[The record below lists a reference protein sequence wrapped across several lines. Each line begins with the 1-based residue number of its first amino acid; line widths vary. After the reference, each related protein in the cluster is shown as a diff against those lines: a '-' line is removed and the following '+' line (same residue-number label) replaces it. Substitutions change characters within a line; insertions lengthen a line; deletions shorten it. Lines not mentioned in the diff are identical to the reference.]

1 VSAALYHVTTLGCK
15 LNQYDSAAIEADL
28 ASSGMVRTEDPARA
42 RVVVVNTCT
51 VTAAADAQSR
61 QTIRRIRRANPGCTL
76 IVTGCYA
83 QRDPDSLR
91 AIPGVSAVVGLS
103 EQRGIRS
110 LALRLAPEVAA
121 DPACIESAEDPL
133 PCFSDRTRAFLKIQD
148 GCDLRCSYCVIPS
161 VRGASRSIDPELVL
175 KKVGLLVEA
184 GYREIVLTGV
194 NTGDYGK
201 DLEPRTSLAALLRR
215 VAEVSHLGRLRL
227 NSVEPRCVTPELV
240 ETLASSARIA
250 PHLQIPLQSGSDS
263 VLARM
268 RRPYRVVH
276 YRLALESIRARI
288 PEAGLGADVI
298 VGFPGETRQ
307 EFQETRDFIAAS
319 ELNYLHV
326 FSYSPRPGTPAA
338 EMADPIRGDRVRE
351 RSAELRSLA
360 ADLSLRFRTSFLG
373 RNLEALGLR
382 ETRPDGRLRAL
393 SGNFIEL
400 AVEGAP
406 VHCVNR
412 LFQARVTHVEANE
425 VSAVP
430 S

>member
-1 VSAALYHVTTLGCK
+1 VSTALYHVATLGCK

-28 ASSGMVRTEDPARA
+28 AAAGMVRTEDPALA

-61 QTIRRIRRANPGCTL
+61 QTIRRFRRANPGCTL

-83 QRDPDSLR
+83 QRDPEALR
-91 AIPGVSAVVGLS
+91 AIPGVGAVVGLA
-103 EQRGIRS
+103 EQRAIRS
-110 LALRLAPEVAA
+110 LALKLVPEAAA
-121 DPACIESAEDPL
+121 DPACIESALDPL
-133 PCFSDRTRAFLKIQD
+133 PSFSDRTRAFLKIQD

-175 KKVGLLVEA
+175 TKIGLLVDA
-184 GYREIVLTGV
+184 GYQEIVLTGV

-215 VAEVSHLGRLRL
+215 AAAIPRLGRLRL

-240 ETLASSARIA
+240 ETLASAARIA
-250 PHLQIPLQSGSDS
+250 PHLQVPLQSGADS

-268 RRPYRVVH
+268 RRPYRVAD
-276 YRLALESIRARI
+276 YRRALESIRARI
-288 PEAGLGADVI
+288 PRAGLGADVI
-298 VGFPGETRQ
+298 VGFPGETEREFRQ
-307 EFQETRDFIAAS
+307 TRDFIEAS

-360 ADLSLRFRTSFLG
+360 AALSLRFRASFLG
-373 RNLEALGLR
+373 RDLEALGLR
-382 ETRPDGRLRAL
+382 ERRPDGRLRAL

-406 VHCVNR
+406 EQAVNR
-412 LFQARVTHVEANE
+412 LFQARVTRVQAHE

-430 S
+430 A